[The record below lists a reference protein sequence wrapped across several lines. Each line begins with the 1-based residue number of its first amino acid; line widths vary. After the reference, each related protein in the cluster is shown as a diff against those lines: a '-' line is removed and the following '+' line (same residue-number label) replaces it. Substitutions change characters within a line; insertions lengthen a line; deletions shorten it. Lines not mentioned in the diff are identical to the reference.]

1 MRISCRCFGAFM
13 LIQLAVCAPAH
24 AQMWANIE
32 GAAVFERACGRC
44 HFWPGRFT
52 AYSFLPGKRA
62 AFYNFMERHH
72 GEDPALRLT
81 VLAFVREFS
90 RKHKLVS
97 AELMQVEE

>member
-1 MRISCRCFGAFM
+1 MRQARHIAGASALLL
-13 LIQLAVCAPAH
+13 LIAIAPAR
-24 AQMWANIE
+24 AQMWGEME
-32 GAAVFERACGRC
+32 GAAVYERACGRC

-52 AYSFLPGKRA
+52 EYSFLPGKRA

-81 VLAFVREFS
+81 VMAFVRAFS

-97 AELMQVEE
+97 AELMQAED